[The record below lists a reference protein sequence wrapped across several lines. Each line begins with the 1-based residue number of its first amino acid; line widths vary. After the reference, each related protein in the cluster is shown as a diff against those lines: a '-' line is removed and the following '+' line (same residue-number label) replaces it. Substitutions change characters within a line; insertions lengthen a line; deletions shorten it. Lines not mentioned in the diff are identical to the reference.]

1 MAVGGVLGFV
11 NCSTRPNLKIVKTEI
26 DLNPCI
32 EFWEKSNFGHFAIF
46 RLFFLIHF
54 LMYFLRYFLM
64 CFLIP
69 VYVCIVCRSKFISQ
83 LLRMTRQF
91 RMTPRQNHNCTNHYH
106 QTLRNHFPTPIQI
119 PTPILHHIQYLLS
132 APGNEF
138 TLPVHFNASSTGYVR
153 DIPVLLCAPQT
164 LQHKTIN
171 NFNVTQLLFKFSKRF
186 G

>member
-1 MAVGGVLGFV
+1 MVFRSVIFCWPFGQHLLTKYLHYICHKNTVFGYNKASKPIGSQNMAVGGVLGFV

-54 LMYFLRYFLM
+54 LMYFLTYFLM

-119 PTPILHHIQYLLS
+119 PTPILHHIQYFLS
-132 APGNEF
+132 APW
-138 TLPVHFNASSTGYVR
+138 
-153 DIPVLLCAPQT
+153 
-164 LQHKTIN
+164 
-171 NFNVTQLLFKFSKRF
+171 
-186 G
+186 